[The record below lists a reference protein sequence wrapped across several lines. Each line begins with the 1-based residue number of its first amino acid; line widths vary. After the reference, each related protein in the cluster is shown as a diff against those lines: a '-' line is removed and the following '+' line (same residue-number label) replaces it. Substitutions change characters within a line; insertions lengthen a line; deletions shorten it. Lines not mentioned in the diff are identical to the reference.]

1 MQPNY
6 QKVKPALYPLERC
19 HPTDKRKLRKG
30 KPQNLSI
37 NPIIDI
43 KSCNFAKNLLFT
55 CSQNSSYMKQFFFL
69 FAIVV
74 SVLFTACSSGGG
86 GNSQELVSKIT
97 EAESAFTKNSSSAA
111 LDPSLAKT
119 AIEAYEAYAKALPT
133 DDKTP
138 MYLFKS
144 AEMHRS
150 LRQYNEAI
158 AIYDR
163 IQKDYNSFEK
173 APHSLFL
180 TGFTYENDLKDL
192 EKAKTAYESFLKTYP
207 EHELA
212 DDVQFSLSNL
222 GKSPDDII
230 KAFTEKNPS
239 ANAKADTAKTVNE
252 KNANTKGNS
261 AKK

>member
-1 MQPNY
+1 
-6 QKVKPALYPLERC
+6 
-19 HPTDKRKLRKG
+19 
-30 KPQNLSI
+30 
-37 NPIIDI
+37 
-43 KSCNFAKNLLFT
+43 
-55 CSQNSSYMKQFFFL
+55 MKQFFFL

-74 SVLFTACSSGGG
+74 SLLFAACNSSGG
-86 GNSQELVSKIT
+86 SQDLASKIT
-97 EAESAFTKNSSSAA
+97 EAESAFAKNTGSSA
-111 LDPSLAKT
+111 LDPNLAKT

-163 IQKDYNSFEK
+163 IQKDYSSFEK

-239 ANAKADTAKTVNE
+239 ANAKADTTKAAIE
-252 KNANTKGNS
+252 KNAKGNS